1 MTKKK
6 REVILILVLLL
17 AAAAGFLVNQTM
29 HKKPAAQ
36 VEITVDGK
44 LVQTLDLNKNAD
56 LIIDGVNGGSFSG
69 SFRVG
74 ICITKP
80 SSYGYNLKY
89 FRYPVCHTI
98 YP

>member
-44 LVQTLDLNKNAD
+44 LVQTLN
-56 LIIDGVNGGSFSG
+56 
-69 SFRVG
+69 
-74 ICITKP
+74 
-80 SSYGYNLKY
+80 
-89 FRYPVCHTI
+89 
-98 YP
+98 